1 MNENEQEQQLEG
13 PDVLSARVYGNDV
26 PGIQMAALDKAAEL
40 YGPSARLQIER
51 TGTINTSLSS
61 DGPFWAYV
69 HVRCLNYAE
78 ISS

>member
-1 MNENEQEQQLEG
+1 MNEQEQLLEG
-13 PDVLSARVYGNDV
+13 PDVLRARVYGNDV

-51 TGTINTSLSS
+51 TGAVYTSLSP

-78 ISS
+78 VTS